1 MKDKI
6 KKHTVG
12 KVCATI
18 LQKIASFKMITKP
31 KDAQDVH
38 ELTMSK
44 EEFKQREI
52 NKESVYSG
60 YIRNRKVGV

>member
-1 MKDKI
+1 
-6 KKHTVG
+6 
-12 KVCATI
+12 
-18 LQKIASFKMITKP
+18 MITKP
-31 KDAQDVH
+31 KEAQDVH

-60 YIRNRKVGV
+60 YIRNRKVGCQTVRNQQGVCVQWLHQE

>member
-1 MKDKI
+1 MERYVQLYLLKI
-6 KKHTVG
+6 T
-12 KVCATI
+12 
-18 LQKIASFKMITKP
+18 LFKMITKP

-60 YIRNRKVGV
+60 YIRNRKVGVWLSSQ